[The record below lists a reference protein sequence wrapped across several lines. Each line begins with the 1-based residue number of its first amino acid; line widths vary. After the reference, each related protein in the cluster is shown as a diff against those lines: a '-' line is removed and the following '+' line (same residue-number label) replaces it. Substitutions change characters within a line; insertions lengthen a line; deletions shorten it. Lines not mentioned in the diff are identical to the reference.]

1 MDTST
6 AQRGGGSASAAHSP
20 AIADAIARHVVDL
33 RFESLSAGAL
43 AAAKRLMLDTL
54 VVAWAGS
61 DAPGSS
67 DVKALLDE
75 QGGRAESSIWGY
87 GGRLPAPAATFLNG
101 MFAAALDYDGINTVH
116 ADIVTLPAAL
126 ALAERGHASGR
137 SFITAFVIGSDL
149 CCRLGAATVPP
160 HKGWFNSSIFGV
172 FGAAA
177 TGARLLGLD
186 ASATRHALGIALS
199 QAAGTQQANVEQ
211 ALTKRMQ
218 SAFAAQAGVFSVL
231 LAARGVTAP
240 RETFDGKFGLY
251 QLYQPGN
258 PETILDGLG
267 RRLLHENTTIKKY
280 PSCACNHAAI
290 EATLQIVNEHDIK
303 PEDVISVETTL
314 SPLMH
319 RLVGAPFD
327 PSENPQVT
335 AQFSVQYSVACA
347 ILRRRLVIA
356 DIQDDAVLDP
366 AIRALTQR
374 IRVIVDETNKGSR
387 VPAEV
392 AIATRQHGT
401 IRRRVEKFPWGHE
414 DLPPDEALNEKFRD
428 CMRYGAKPLTPSQ
441 MDLLVGRV
449 REIENIPDMAEFFSS
464 IL

>member
-6 AQRGGGSASAAHSP
+6 ARRGSDTAPVAHSP
-20 AIADAIARHVVDL
+20 VIADAIARHIVDL
-33 RFESLSAGAL
+33 RFESLSPGAL

-67 DVKALLDE
+67 DVKALLAE

-137 SFITAFVIGSDL
+137 SFVTAFIIGSDL

-160 HKGWFNSSIFGV
+160 HRGWFNSSVFGV

-177 TGARLLGLD
+177 TGAKLLGLD
-186 ASATRHALGIALS
+186 AGATRHALGIALS

-218 SAFAAQAGVFSVL
+218 SAFAAQAGVFSAL

-267 RRLLHENTTIKKY
+267 QRFEHENTTIKKY

-366 AIRALTQR
+366 AIRALTRR

-392 AIATRQHGT
+392 AIATRRHGT
-401 IRRRVEKFPWGHE
+401 IRRRAEKFPWGHE
-414 DLPPDEALNEKFRD
+414 DLPPEEALNEKFRD
-428 CMRYGAKPLTPSQ
+428 CMRYAAKPLTPSQ